1 MPNNTGRPADW
12 YEPPTPPECPWCD
25 NTGIV
30 DVERII
36 DVMGKRH
43 NLKGWEV
50 TVEVTCPR
58 CVDGRIEPRPI
69 EEG

>member
-1 MPNNTGRPADW
+1 
-12 YEPPTPPECPWCD
+12 
-25 NTGIV
+25 
-30 DVERII
+30 
-36 DVMGKRH
+36 MGKRH